1 MTRDPWSVLVDVAP
15 AAVDPTSLDRA
26 RARVEA
32 DRREVVSLGRARRRT
47 RRVVLVAGLS
57 VAAAAL
63 AVVVPVLG
71 RGETETP
78 SPVARILGVIPAA
91 AVGENCSNQQDPVP
105 GPADPDRPVAR
116 DQWARIPA
124 VRGLLHLVGDRVP
137 EHSAVSSGPGVCDAI
152 PVAVLHDEPGRRGIV
167 VYRDVTEPFRG
178 VGPTLD
184 DATVRGFAAHVL
196 SPPAGH
202 HYVAWTDDDGIRW
215 FVEANGMTV
224 PELVA
229 TLDSALDDTGL
240 AAVPDD
246 YVAVPVPP
254 HDPTGTVYRWTVQ
267 YDEGG
272 YVYLEVTSPARTP
285 VDARAS
291 WPGEQ
296 EYTTVAGVR
305 ALYLPQEQGGAGL
318 RWSTADASY
327 RLVVAGA
334 DLAQLREIAEHLEP
348 VSPDDPRLPAR

>member
-15 AAVDPTSLDRA
+15 DAVDPASLDRA
-26 RARVEA
+26 RTRVDA
-32 DRREVVSLGRARRRT
+32 DRHGVANLGRARRHT

-63 AVVVPVLG
+63 AVVVPVVG
-71 RGETETP
+71 REDTERP

-91 AVGENCSNQQDPVP
+91 AVDANCSNQQDPVP
-105 GPADPDRPVAR
+105 GPADPDRPVER
-116 DQWARIPA
+116 GEWSTIPT
-124 VRGLLHLVGDRVP
+124 VRGLLHLVGDRTP
-137 EHSAVSSGPGVCDAI
+137 EFAAVSSGPAVCDAI
-152 PVAVLHDEPGRRGIV
+152 PVTVLHDEPGKRGIV
-167 VYRDVTEPFRG
+167 VYRDVTEPFHG
-178 VGPTLD
+178 AEAILK
-184 DATVRGFAAHVL
+184 DATVRGFPAQVL

-202 HYVAWTDDDGIRW
+202 HYLSWTDADGIRW

-229 TLDSALDDTGL
+229 TLDAALDDTGL
-240 AAVPDD
+240 AAVPDG
-246 YVAVPVPP
+246 YEAVPVPP
-254 HDPTGTVYRWTVQ
+254 HDPTGTVYRWSVQ
-267 YDEGG
+267 YEQGG

-285 VDARAS
+285 VDARAA

-296 EYTTVAGVR
+296 EFTTVAGVR

-318 RWSTADASY
+318 RWVTDDVSY

-334 DLAQLREIAEHLEP
+334 DLAELQEVAESLEP
-348 VSPDDPRLPAR
+348 VSLDDPRLPGR